1 MLVPERAA
9 CICDTI
15 YFLSL
20 HLVSS
25 GSSFGAVLFESYVF
39 LLWLCVG
46 LFPTSA
52 PGFFWELIWGR
63 AVLTNTCFFLSVRG
77 SLWNLSAGD
86 EACAQGGWSPGPRT
100 HCGKYILSEPAGTR
114 PEPVTNVAG
123 A

>member
-46 LFPTSA
+46 LLPTSA
-52 PGFFWELIWGR
+52 PGFLWELTWGR
-63 AVLTNTCFFLSVRG
+63 AVLTNTCFFLSGRG
-77 SLWNLSAGD
+77 SLWNLSVL
-86 EACAQGGWSPGPRT
+86 RT
-100 HCGKYILSEPAGTR
+100 K
-114 PEPVTNVAG
+114 PVPNVAG
-123 A
+123 ALALEHIAESTFCRNPLEPVGNP